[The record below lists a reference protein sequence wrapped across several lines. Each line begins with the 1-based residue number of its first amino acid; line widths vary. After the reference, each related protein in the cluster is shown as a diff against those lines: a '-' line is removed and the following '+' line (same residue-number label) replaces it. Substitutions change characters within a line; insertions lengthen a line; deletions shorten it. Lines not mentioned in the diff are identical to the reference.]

1 MGEKGFQGWGK
12 CSSQPGQWQWWGS
25 YQDGVQSGRVIDSVP
40 RLPYFCTNLDLAE
53 SLSSLTVEA
62 SKGNKPTCQ
71 GARFLLSPAPYVH
84 NSHPWVC
91 MSIAWTCWENMWA
104 FGVTKSW
111 PHRGFFF
118 NTAILLNL
126 WDFQTS
132 TESILITFI
141 PQSSSYLLPG
151 RLQHLS
157 TICLCDP
164 LSASLSSL
172 HKAVVGI
179 KWRKMQE
186 VFSPVPALCLLN
198 KHYALF
204 R

>member
-1 MGEKGFQGWGK
+1 MMRQLPRWSPVRTSDWQCAQAPIFLYQLRSCWITQLTHCGSLQGK
-12 CSSQPGQWQWWGS
+12 QTQLPGSPLSTLSRPLRAQFT
-25 YQDGVQSGRVIDSVP
+25 P
-40 RLPYFCTNLDLAE
+40 M
-53 SLSSLTVEA
+53 SL
-62 SKGNKPTCQ
+62 
-71 GARFLLSPAPYVH
+71 YVH
-84 NSHPWVC
+84 RMDMLGEHVGIWYHKILAS
-91 MSIAWTCWENMWA
+91 AWL
-104 FGVTKSW
+104 
-111 PHRGFFF
+111 FF

-126 WDFQTS
+126 WDFSTS

-172 HKAVVGI
+172 HKAVVEI

-198 KHYALF
+198 KH
-204 R
+204 